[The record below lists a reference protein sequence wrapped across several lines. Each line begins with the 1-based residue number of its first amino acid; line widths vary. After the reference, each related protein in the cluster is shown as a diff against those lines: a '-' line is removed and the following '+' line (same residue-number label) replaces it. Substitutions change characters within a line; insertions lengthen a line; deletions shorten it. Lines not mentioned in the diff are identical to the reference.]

1 MNIVRGLPSGN
12 MKLKDYLVLLKVERG
27 QGQHQQVQPVRGV
40 LRQGVEHEDIPQAPV
55 HRPLQQP
62 DGQEG

>member
-1 MNIVRGLPSGN
+1 

-55 HRPLQQP
+55 HRPLQQA
-62 DGQEG
+62 DG